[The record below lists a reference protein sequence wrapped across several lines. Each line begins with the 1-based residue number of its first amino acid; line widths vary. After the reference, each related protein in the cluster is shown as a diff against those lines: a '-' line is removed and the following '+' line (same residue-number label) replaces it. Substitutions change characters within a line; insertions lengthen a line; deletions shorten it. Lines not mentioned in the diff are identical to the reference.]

1 MNPYTTQR
9 QEVIILK
16 KNNLNKTITSFIL
29 TAAFIISSITVP
41 SSVSHSAVRTKSITL
56 NTSNLVLQE
65 GEKAEIKV
73 TKVKPKKAKKKVTYK
88 SNKKTV
94 ATVTKKGVV
103 TAKKEG
109 TAKITVTSKTNKK
122 VKKTV
127 KVTVVKKTGDNMQN
141 NPDVSIQTPAPGKK
155 PAQTPAAKATQS
167 PTAKPTQSPTTKP
180 EQSPTAKPE
189 QTDESS
195 YPQKVLELVNKERKA
210 QGLNE
215 MVLDDSLCNA
225 AGIRANEIITKFSH
239 TRPDGTSCF
248 SVLKELGISYR
259 TTGENIASGY
269 RTPEQVMDGWMNS
282 EGHRANI
289 LSANFNKLGVGYV
302 KTGSG
307 TYWVQLFTN

>member
-9 QEVIILK
+9 QEVMILK
-16 KNNLNKTITSFIL
+16 KNILNKKFTSFIL
-29 TAAFIISSITVP
+29 TSAFIISSITVP
-41 SSVSHSAVRTKSITL
+41 SSVSYSAVRTKSITL

-73 TKVKPKKAKKKVTYK
+73 TKVKPKKATKKVTYK
-88 SNKKTV
+88 SSKKSV

-109 TAKITVTSKTNKK
+109 TAKITVSSKANKK

-127 KVTVVKKTGDNMQN
+127 KVTVVKKTGSNIQN
-141 NPDVSIQTPAPGKK
+141 NPSVSIQTPAPGRK
-155 PAQTPAAKATQS
+155 PVQTPA
-167 PTAKPTQSPTTKP
+167 AKPTQSPA
-180 EQSPTAKPE
+180 EKPE

-195 YPQKVLELVNKERKA
+195 YPQKVLELVNKERAA
-210 QGLNE
+210 QGLGE
-215 MVLDDSLCNA
+215 MTLDDSLCNA
-225 AGIRANEIITKFSH
+225 AGIRANEIITLFSH

-248 SVLKELGISYR
+248 TVLKELGISYR
-259 TTGENIASGY
+259 ATGENIASGY

-289 LSANFNKLGVGYV
+289 LSANFNKLGVGYI

>member
-1 MNPYTTQR
+1 M
-9 QEVIILK
+9 K
-16 KNNLNKTITSFIL
+16 KNILNKKITSFIL
-29 TAAFIISSITVP
+29 TSAFIISSITVP
-41 SSVSHSAVRTKSITL
+41 SSVSYSAVRTKSITL

-73 TKVKPKKAKKKVTYK
+73 TKVKPKKARKKVTYK
-88 SNKKTV
+88 SNKKSV

-109 TAKITVTSKTNKK
+109 TAKITVTSKANKK
-122 VKKTV
+122 VKRTV
-127 KVTVVKKTGDNMQN
+127 KVTVLKKTGNNIQN
-141 NPDVSIQTPAPGKK
+141 KPDVSIQTPVPDKK
-155 PAQTPAAKATQS
+155 PAQTPS
-167 PTAKPTQSPTTKP
+167 AKPTQSPVTKP
-180 EQSPTAKPE
+180 D

-195 YPQKVLELVNKERKA
+195 YQQKVLELVNKERKA

-215 MVLDDSLCNA
+215 MVLDDSLCSA
-225 AGIRANEIITKFSH
+225 AGIRANEIITLFSH

-259 TTGENIASGY
+259 ATGENIASGY

-289 LSANFNKLGVGYV
+289 LSSNFNKLGVGYI

-307 TYWVQLFTN
+307 TYWVQLFTD